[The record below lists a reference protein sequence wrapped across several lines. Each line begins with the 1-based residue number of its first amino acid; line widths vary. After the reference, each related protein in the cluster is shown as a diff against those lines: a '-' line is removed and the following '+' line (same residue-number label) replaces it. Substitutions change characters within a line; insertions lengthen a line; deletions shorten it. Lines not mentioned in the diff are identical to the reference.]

1 MANAVGDILKTEYSE
16 PFDEGRRQRMAVS
29 FYKYGP
35 LSDGYPHK
43 VDAIGSL
50 MQRLRLYA
58 SGDPAKDITPGN
70 TEYLM
75 DAANFA
81 MIEFM
86 HPRHPEA
93 HFTPTD
99 DDGSPG
105 RISLLTG
112 RADKKDNRDVGL
124 GDNMSPLAAFRRG

>member
-1 MANAVGDILKTEYSE
+1 MVDLKFIEVLRTEFSDDFVKGMKE
-16 PFDEGRRQRMAVS
+16 RMVVS

-35 LSDGYPHK
+35 VAEGFPEK

-50 MQRLRLYA
+50 MQRLREYA
-58 SGDPAKDITPGN
+58 KTGN
-70 TEYLM
+70 TEYLI

-93 HFTPTD
+93 KFQATD
-99 DDGSPG
+99 DSGSPG
-105 RISLLTG
+105 RISLANG
-112 RADKKDNRDVGL
+112 RSDARNNEEIGTNPNSITAR
-124 GDNMSPLAAFRRG
+124 FR